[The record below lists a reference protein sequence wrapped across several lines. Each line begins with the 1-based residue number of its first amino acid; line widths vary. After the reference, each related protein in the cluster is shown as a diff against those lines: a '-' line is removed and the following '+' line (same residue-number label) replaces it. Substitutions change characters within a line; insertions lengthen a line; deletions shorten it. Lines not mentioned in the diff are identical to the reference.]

1 MIRAVIDTNVFVSAL
16 WTNNPDSPPMRIYRA
31 VTDGKIVPVYCEKII
46 AEYED
51 VLFRKKFGF
60 RLDSIVTLIDTIRTN
75 GYEVEPAESGELFPD
90 PDDRVF
96 YCAALAARSAGCLLV
111 TGNARHFPAA
121 PFVVSPAKLAG
132 LL

>member
-1 MIRAVIDTNVFVSAL
+1 MIRAVIDTNVFVSAF
-16 WTNNPDSPPMRIYRA
+16 WKGGHDTPPSRIYKA
-31 VTDGKIVPVYCEKII
+31 ISAGKIIPVYSKGII

-51 VLFRKKFGF
+51 VLYRAKFRFNT
-60 RLDSIVTLIDTIRTN
+60 RIVESLIDTIRTN
-75 GYEVEPAESGELFPD
+75 GDEVEPAESGELFPD

-96 YCAALAARSAGCLLV
+96 YCAAHAARSAGCLLV

>member
-16 WTNNPDSPPMRIYRA
+16 WTNN
-31 VTDGKIVPVYCEKII
+31 
-46 AEYED
+46 
-51 VLFRKKFGF
+51 
-60 RLDSIVTLIDTIRTN
+60 
-75 GYEVEPAESGELFPD
+75 PD